1 MSACLI
7 EFNTC
12 ALLALRDQMIL
23 VYLFIYL
30 PAVRIGCLVDDGKS
44 NSQTEAEHYQ
54 QEEDSLSE
62 TSLELY
68 KRCGRFAIK
77 LKLFHSPIGEKSA

>member
-1 MSACLI
+1 
-7 EFNTC
+7 
-12 ALLALRDQMIL
+12 MIL

-62 TSLELY
+62 N
-68 KRCGRFAIK
+68 
-77 LKLFHSPIGEKSA
+77 

>member
-44 NSQTEAEHYQ
+44 NSQTEAEHHQ

-62 TSLELY
+62 N
-68 KRCGRFAIK
+68 
-77 LKLFHSPIGEKSA
+77 